1 LGIWRFGRRAAANT
15 SLGASWW
22 QEADAVAQSPDG
34 DAIARL
40 RSSAAAATDPD
51 DVERADEILD
61 GLDRVLALA
70 SQPALPA
77 MVTQHR
83 VIGPDTCHFAAPASL
98 AGESQ
103 ASGKIFVTTSRL
115 VFAGPRVQSWPWHRV
130 RKVLRQE
137 RTISIVIAGG
147 SDPATLLCNSYGDAM
162 VVAHLASRLTA

>member
-1 LGIWRFGRRAAANT
+1 
-15 SLGASWW
+15 
-22 QEADAVAQSPDG
+22 VAQSPDG